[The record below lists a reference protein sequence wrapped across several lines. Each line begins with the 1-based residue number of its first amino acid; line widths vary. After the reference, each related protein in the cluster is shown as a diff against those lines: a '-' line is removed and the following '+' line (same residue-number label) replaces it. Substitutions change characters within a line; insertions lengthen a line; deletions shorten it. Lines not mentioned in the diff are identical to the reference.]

1 MFKKSSSKEDGSWL
15 SLSDLM
21 TVLMVLFLII
31 AVIIAAE
38 SSRRLKDVQGV
49 IQTFIDQENIL
60 CKNLKRKL
68 NNNFRKS
75 DLEVNCNPIRITF
88 KNPEYKFPSGE
99 YQLTESFKKAL
110 DKLFP
115 IYLKTI
121 KEWEMSDFVDE
132 IRIEGHTD
140 SVGKYIDNMVL
151 SQKRSRSVLEYI
163 INMNHVKETE
173 ERFLWTRNLLTANG
187 LSFSR
192 LLSNNGELLD
202 PKFIG
207 AEDKEKSRRVEIK
220 LRTQAREI
228 LFFINSKN
236 R

>member
-1 MFKKSSSKEDGSWL
+1 
-15 SLSDLM
+15 
-21 TVLMVLFLII
+21 
-31 AVIIAAE
+31 
-38 SSRRLKDVQGV
+38 
-49 IQTFIDQENIL
+49 
-60 CKNLKRKL
+60 
-68 NNNFRKS
+68 
-75 DLEVNCNPIRITF
+75 
-88 KNPEYKFPSGE
+88 
-99 YQLTESFKKAL
+99 
-110 DKLFP
+110 
-115 IYLKTI
+115 
-121 KEWEMSDFVDE
+121 MSDFVDE

-207 AEDKEKSRRVEIK
+207 TEDKEKSRRVEIK